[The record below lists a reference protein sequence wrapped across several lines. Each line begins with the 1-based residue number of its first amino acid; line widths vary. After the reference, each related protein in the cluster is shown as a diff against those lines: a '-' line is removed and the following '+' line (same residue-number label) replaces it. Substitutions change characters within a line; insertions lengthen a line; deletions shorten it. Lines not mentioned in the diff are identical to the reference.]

1 MRQWFGG
8 RCIWLTV
15 RNKTRKKNLAA
26 LALRLLCAAP
36 DVGGGNIFIYV
47 CSFFPLHAR
56 GSGRT
61 RWQGCCLRISVMKP
75 SAASLVFL
83 LHASSPWWPM
93 KACHSYL
100 SSELLAT
107 VHLPVCSTF
116 VAADERPPAEA
127 SSVFFLFLRASG
139 EREPY
144 PRREG
149 EHPGTGEL
157 SWRSGVQH
165 LNSLAAVMPVA
176 VAWCCC
182 GHSCNIPAES

>member
-61 RWQGCCLRISVMKP
+61 RCQGCCLRISDETICGFTCFPPACVIAMVTHEGLSQLLVFRAPGDGP
-75 SAASLVFL
+75 SACLFYIRCSWWASPCRSFFCFL
-83 LHASSPWWPM
+83 FISTSVRGEGAVSREGGGASRDGGVVMEIW
-93 KACHSYL
+93 
-100 SSELLAT
+100 
-107 VHLPVCSTF
+107 CST
-116 VAADERPPAEA
+116 P
-127 SSVFFLFLRASG
+127 
-139 EREPY
+139 
-144 PRREG
+144 
-149 EHPGTGEL
+149 
-157 SWRSGVQH
+157 
-165 LNSLAAVMPVA
+165 
-176 VAWCCC
+176 
-182 GHSCNIPAES
+182 